1 MTCFFALTPFC
12 VYAIMNYTINHERK
26 PAMKIS
32 VSSYSFQ
39 KYINAGK
46 LAHFD
51 VIKQA
56 HDMGFEAIEFT
67 DLPAPS
73 YEEQVA
79 YAHKL
84 RSEADKYGMTINAY
98 TIGGNL
104 YQPTHE
110 GSDAEIKR
118 LCGQVDIAEILG
130 CSVMRHDVCY
140 SVGKTGTSRSFGL
153 MLPTIADNTRA
164 VTEYAATKGI
174 KTCTENHG
182 YVAQDS
188 YRIEQ
193 LFNAVAHD
201 NYGLLVDIGNFVCA
215 DEDNVTAVSRV
226 APYAIHVHAK
236 DMHKSATPVPGF
248 SQTRACNYFKGAIV
262 GEGDCN
268 VEKCLKILKKAGYDG
283 YCSIEFEGAQDCIEG
298 IARGFENLKVM
309 LARI

>member
-1 MTCFFALTPFC
+1 
-12 VYAIMNYTINHERK
+12 
-26 PAMKIS
+26 MKIS

-39 KYINAGK
+39 QYINAGK

-51 VIKQA
+51 VIRKA
-56 HDMGFEAIEFT
+56 HDMGFEAIEFI

-84 RSEADKYGMTINAY
+84 RAEADRLGMTINAY

-104 YQPTHE
+104 YQSTPE
-110 GSDAEIKR
+110 ASAAEVER
-118 LCGQVDIAEILG
+118 LKKQVDIAAILG

-153 MLPTIADNTRA
+153 MLPTIAENTRA

-182 YVAQDS
+182 YIAQDS
-188 YRIEQ
+188 YRVEQ

-201 NYGLLVDIGNFVCA
+201 NYGLLVDVGNFVCA
-215 DEDNVTAVSRV
+215 DEDNCAAVSRV
-226 APYAIHVHAK
+226 APYAFHVHAK
-236 DMHKSATPVPGF
+236 DF
-248 SQTRACNYFKGAIV
+248 IY
-262 GEGDCN
+262 
-268 VEKCLKILKKAGYDG
+268 KAGGECPDG
-283 YCSIEFEGAQDCIEG
+283 FFPTAGKNWLRGTALGHGVVPVDQCIRILQGAGYEGWLSVEFEGIEDCLEG
-298 IARGFENLKVM
+298 IRIGFANLKRYV
-309 LARI
+309 AEVYGE